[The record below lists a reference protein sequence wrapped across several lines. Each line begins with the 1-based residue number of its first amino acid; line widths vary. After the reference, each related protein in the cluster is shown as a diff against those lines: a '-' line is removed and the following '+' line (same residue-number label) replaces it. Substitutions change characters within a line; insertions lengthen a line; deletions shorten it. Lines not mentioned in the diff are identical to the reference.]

1 MLEHRTQILCT
12 CLLLCAAAQSW
23 ASFIPLVPEIG
34 KYSLGLQLQHLE
46 DPSNELNIHDVSRG
60 AARDDFTR
68 SKQVSPNYGWSDS
81 SYWFKFHPINTSD
94 KPQMWFLEFDYA
106 PLDTIEIWR
115 VNQDT
120 TQLMASGGDHI
131 PFNQRPLKHF
141 KHTFQIPLAAQ
152 EKSEIYLRIQS
163 TSIIKTGAT
172 LWNESRFYQHQ
183 RNELTKMA
191 LISGLL
197 LTLAAYNFII
207 FLQLRDKNYALFS
220 IMLVSVFLQNAAHS
234 GISSEW
240 LWPDSVAFSDYSPL
254 ITGSLSFSA
263 ITLFFRNFLH
273 TKDLE
278 PTLDK
283 IFLSF
288 LVIFIICTPLVFI
301 NYSLAAKLI
310 TYTLIPSLCFDFI
323 ACAYIWAKGFQ
334 AARLLLFAWGF
345 YLIAGLF
352 YALTLLGVLPDI
364 LGDYDYIT
372 SGGAIAMILLAAAL
386 SDRLQL
392 IQIQHKKLKE
402 KLLFEIKSGDQ
413 LKNAF
418 LDTISHELRT
428 PIHGIKGCLGLIDE
442 NDLNDEKANA
452 FHMAQQSTANLERL
466 IERLLLFSDAVAGR
480 LKIESEQY
488 PFAQEI
494 QRLIEEYQALYPNTS
509 IILDDIPSDCQWLQV
524 DGKKLTMALQ
534 QLLDNACRF
543 SVNRSVGISIN
554 LNHSSK
560 TSSGQLNIRIEDT
573 GVGMKKSVLDKAI
586 IAFEQ
591 KDQSFSR
598 SHGGLGVGLTLC
610 DRLIELL
617 SGKLH
622 VDSMWG
628 RGTEIL
634 VQLPVETCKAPA
646 NERSKITQSQQ
657 RSLSAL
663 VVEDNP
669 VNQKVL
675 QGMLARLNCQT
686 VCADHGEQALEIYN
700 DRKEPFDLIFMDCQ
714 MPIMDGFEATQNI
727 RQHEKNNGS
736 YVPIIAV
743 TANAMTGDKDKCLT
757 AGMDDYLVK
766 PVKPVQLEEAI
777 KKNIA
782 IVESAKG

>member
-1 MLEHRTQILCT
+1 MLNYPTQMLFLC
-12 CLLLCAAAQSW
+12 LYLCVSTQSW
-23 ASFIPLVPEIG
+23 ASFIPLAPEIG
-34 KYSLGLQLQHLE
+34 KYSLGLQLQYLE
-46 DPSNELNIHDVSRG
+46 DPENHLNIQDVSRG
-60 AARDDFTR
+60 KARDDFTR
-68 SKQVSPNYGWSDS
+68 SNHPSPNFGWSNS
-81 SYWFKFHPINTSD
+81 SYWLKFHPINTSD
-94 KPQMWFLEFDYA
+94 KAQMWLLEFDYA
-106 PLDTIEIWR
+106 LLDNIEVWK
-115 VNQDT
+115 VDKNGP
-120 TQLMASGGDHI
+120 QLLAKGGDQSA
-131 PFNQRPLKHF
+131 FNERPVRHF
-141 KHTFQIPLAAQ
+141 KHTFQIPLTEQ
-152 EKSEIYLRIQS
+152 EKSEIYLRVKS
-163 TSIIKTGAT
+163 ESLLKVGAT
-172 LWNESRFYQHQ
+172 LWNETRFEQHQ
-183 RNELTKMA
+183 RNELSKMA

-197 LTLAAYNFII
+197 LALAAYNFIL
-207 FLQLRDKNYALFS
+207 FLQLRDRNYALFS
-220 IMLVSVFLQNAAHS
+220 LMLVSIFLQNSAHS
-234 GISSEW
+234 GIASEW
-240 LWPDSVAFSDYSPL
+240 LWPNSIILNDYSPL
-254 ITGSLSFSA
+254 LSGSLSFAA

-278 PTLDK
+278 PALDK
-283 IFLSF
+283 VFLTF
-288 LVIFIICTPLVFI
+288 LAIFIACSPLAFI
-301 NYSLAAKLI
+301 HYSLAAKLI

-345 YLIAGLF
+345 YLIAGLL
-352 YALTLLGVLPDI
+352 YTLTLLGVLPDI

-413 LKNAF
+413 LKNTF

-428 PIHGIKGCLGLIDE
+428 PIHGIKGCLELIDNKE
-442 NDLNDEKANA
+442 LNDEKINA
-452 FHMAQQSTANLERL
+452 FNMAQQSTANLERL

-480 LKIESEQY
+480 LKIEPEQY
-488 PFAQEI
+488 PFALEI
-494 QRLIEEYQALYPNTS
+494 QRLVDEYQALYPNTS
-509 IILDDIPSDCQWLQV
+509 ILLDEIPENCKWLQV

-543 SVNRSVGISIN
+543 SVNRSVGISIK
-554 LNHSSK
+554 LASPDK
-560 TSSGQLNIRIEDT
+560 GQDCQLNIRIEDT
-573 GVGMKKSVLDKAI
+573 GVGMKKTVLDKAI
-586 IAFEQ
+586 VAFSQ

-598 SHGGLGVGLTLC
+598 RHGGLGVGLTLC

-622 VDSMWG
+622 IDSMWG

-634 VQLPVETCKAPA
+634 IQLPVELCDAPA
-646 NERSKITQSQQ
+646 VEIQPEKTPIKGLT
-657 RSLSAL
+657 AL

-675 QGMLARLNCQT
+675 QGMLARLNCQAI
-686 VCADHGEQALEIYN
+686 CADHGEQALEIYN
-700 DRKEPFDLIFMDCQ
+700 SSEKPFDLIFMDCQ

-727 RQHEKNNGS
+727 RQAEKYDGS

-743 TANAMTGDKDKCLT
+743 TANAMTGDKDKCLA

-766 PVKPVQLEEAI
+766 PVKPTQLEEAI
-777 KKNIA
+777 EKAIA
-782 IVESAKG
+782 I